1 MKQTESFV
9 SFTLASNPCNNSDCD
24 QICFKGQGDTQA
36 CDCNA
41 GYKLAN
47 DKKTCEGKTKK

>member
-24 QICFKGQGDTQA
+24 QICFKQGDTQA